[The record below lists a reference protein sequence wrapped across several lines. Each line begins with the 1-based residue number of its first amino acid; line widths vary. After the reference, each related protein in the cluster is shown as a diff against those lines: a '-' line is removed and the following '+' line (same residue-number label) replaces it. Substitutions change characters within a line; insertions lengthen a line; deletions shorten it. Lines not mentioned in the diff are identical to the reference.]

1 MSLLE
6 ELEADCPY
14 CGEHFAVEAEPASAG
29 QQFIEDCPVCC
40 APIELVADLDA
51 GGRWQLSVRRDDD

>member
-14 CGEHFAVEAEPASAG
+14 CGERFAIEAEPASAG

-40 APIELVADLDA
+40 APIELAVDVDDQ
-51 GGRWQLSVRRDDD
+51 GRWQVRARRDDE